1 MRAEERARTR
11 ALRREMRA
19 LEQAKKRDLPPEA
32 YAAVMRD
39 DRNVL
44 EIDHL
49 KTYFY
54 TDVGV
59 VRAVND
65 VSFDVPR
72 GAVVALVGESGCGKS
87 VTSLSV
93 MRLIQGPSGQITG
106 GAIRFNRPDGAVDLA
121 RAPETFLRQI
131 RGNEI
136 GMVFQEPMSS
146 LNPVFTIGEQI
157 EESIRLHNPALS
169 KKDARDKAI
178 ELLGLVGI
186 ARAQGIADAYP
197 HELSGGMRQRV
208 MIAIALACG
217 PSLLI
222 ADEPTTALDVTIQA
236 QILEL
241 LLQLREKTGCSI
253 LLITHDL
260 GVVAQM
266 ADRVVV
272 MYAGRVAE
280 YAGAIALFDH
290 PCHPYTIGLL
300 KSKPALH
307 QPARRLYAIP
317 GQVPN
322 PIGMPPYC
330 YYYGRCEKRMD
341 ICRGEYPPLIPVGD
355 GHAAACWLYG
365 EEGRAHAD
373 PGQID

>member
-1 MRAEERARTR
+1 MRSEERDRAR

-19 LEQAKKRDLPPEA
+19 LEQAKQRALPPEA

-39 DRNVL
+39 DNNIL
-44 EIDHL
+44 EIDRL
-49 KTYFY
+49 QTVFY

-65 VSFDVPR
+65 VSYDVPK

-93 MRLIQGPSGQITG
+93 MRLIQGPSGQIAG
-106 GAIRFNRPDGAVDLA
+106 GAIRFNRPGGAVDLA
-121 RAPETFLRQI
+121 RAPESLMRQI

-146 LNPVFTIGEQI
+146 LNPVFTVGEQI
-157 EESIRLHNPALS
+157 AESIRLHNPALS
-169 KKDARDKAI
+169 RKDVSDRVI

-186 ARAQGIADAYP
+186 ARAQGIAGAYP

-208 MIAIALACG
+208 MIAIAIACG
-217 PSLLI
+217 PGLLI

-241 LLQLREKTGCSI
+241 LLDLRDKTGCSI

-266 ADRVVV
+266 ADQVIV
-272 MYAGRVAE
+272 MYAGKVAE
-280 YAGAIALFDH
+280 SADAPALFDH

-307 QPARRLYAIP
+307 QPAGRLYAIP

-322 PIGMPPYC
+322 PIDMPPHC

-341 ICRGEYPPLIPVGD
+341 ICRGEYPPLIPVGG
-355 GHAAACWLYG
+355 GHTAACWLYG

-373 PGQID
+373 PEQID